1 MHKNS
6 DSLIC
11 HYHRCDTITWLHVRT
26 ILDKLL
32 LSRLYAGTN
41 SFSFHL
47 DDHSFEV
54 IRDFTEQMDTAYLHP
69 RRDSL
74 HLSLIR
80 DRYNWLTHSRLLAGR
95 ESTLA

>member
-1 MHKNS
+1 MYTNS
-6 DSLIC
+6 KSLIC
-11 HYHRCDTITWLHVRT
+11 HYHRCDTITWLHVRNL
-26 ILDKLL
+26 LDKLL
-32 LSRLYAGTN
+32 LSRLHAGTN
-41 SFSFHL
+41 TFLFSL
-47 DDHSFEV
+47 DDISFEA

-80 DRYNWLTHSRLLAGR
+80 DRYNWATHSRQLAGR